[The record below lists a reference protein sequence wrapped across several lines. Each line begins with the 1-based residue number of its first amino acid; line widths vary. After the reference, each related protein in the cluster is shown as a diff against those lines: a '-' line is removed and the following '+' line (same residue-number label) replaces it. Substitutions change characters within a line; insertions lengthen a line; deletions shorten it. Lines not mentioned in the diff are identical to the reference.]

1 MTDPTARPRLAS
13 TSRSA
18 PAPRAPGDARLAGGE
33 DAGRPAAL
41 DAVAAE
47 ATGRRTEGDGGVAFA
62 LAAEDDGLVAVA
74 IDGVVD
80 DAAAERLAALLLEV
94 RALGRREVAIDLAE
108 LTHSTPA
115 LVRFLGHLRLHQVAG
130 DGRLELHRPPAD
142 LVNALGDAV
151 PDRLSIHE
159 PRPALRAL

>member
-1 MTDPTARPRLAS
+1 MTDPTARPKLAS
-13 TSRSA
+13 ASR
-18 PAPRAPGDARLAGGE
+18 PTPVRRARRADVGTPGRH
-33 DAGRPAAL
+33 AAL

-47 ATGRRTEGDGGVAFA
+47 ATNRRTEGDDGVAFA
-62 LAAEDDGLVAVA
+62 LAADDDGIVAVA

-94 RALGRREVAIDLAE
+94 RALGRREVAIDLAA
-108 LTHSTPA
+108 LTRSTPA
-115 LVRFLGHLRLHQVAG
+115 LLRFLGHLRLHQVAG

-142 LVNALGDAV
+142 LVNALGDAF
-151 PDRLSIHE
+151 PDRLSIHD